1 MWFLFPNL
9 CVSQFALPAF
19 VQYGIF
25 TKNGLVAIYFAIR
38 LGSVK
43 FFSKYM
49 AVLKNPVYFRRD
61 PLGDRL
67 TINLDS
73 INVQFIL
80 LAEFLIF
87 FNLFFGRGSGKNISD
102 FRD

>member
-1 MWFLFPNL
+1 MEFLRKTGL
-9 CVSQFALPAF
+9 LR
-19 VQYGIF
+19 YIF
-25 TKNGLVAIYFAIR
+25 FKIHGRF
-38 LGSVK
+38 K
-43 FFSKYM
+43 
-49 AVLKNPVYFRRD
+49 KNPVYFRRD

-87 FNLFFGRGSGKNISD
+87 FNLFFGRGSGKNFSD